1 MDSGEIGGTKYIEQ
15 IFAIPRGIYLK
26 PDDIRYDFAL
36 GGGSMMDQGYYAI
49 NCLRFLSSSE
59 PISVISASSIP
70 HEKDSRVDVG
80 MTASLAFPNDVI
92 GSVST
97 HMSVPPRFGFI
108 PSTLPKTDC
117 KIVGEK
123 GEIYVNGWVIPT
135 FYHYI
140 EVSTKDGNK
149 VKKRTE
155 KVYDPKD
162 VKTGPVAGWK
172 GEDWWTR

>member
-140 EVSTKDGNK
+140 EVSTKDENK